1 MQKVGKKMKK
11 MFNIFNKTLSNS
23 LINTLGRKI
32 NAKVVVFES
41 DDWGTIR
48 MSSKGSY
55 KDLLAKGYPLNDCPY
70 NTNDALESND
80 DLIALFE
87 VLRSIR
93 GSDGK
98 SAILTVNNIV
108 ANPKFDLIKKSGFQE
123 YHYEPFTDTLK
134 RYSSHDNVMV
144 LYKLGIEEGLIKP
157 QFHGREH
164 LNVKRWMQALQN
176 SEQAELD
183 AFSQN
188 VFSPKISKSKGY
200 RNEYMDALDF
210 DDKSELEFQK
220 KALTEG
226 LNMFESIWG
235 FRSKSFI
242 APCYIWHSELE
253 QTLYDNGVKYIQG
266 LVNQFEP
273 RNLKGTN
280 KKKIYHYQGQ
290 KNNLG
295 QRYFIRNAFFE
306 PTTNLHFD
314 WIGDCMRRIN
324 IAFKFKK
331 PVIIS
336 SHRLNFIGHLN
347 QNNRE
352 KNIELFKELL
362 VRITKQWPD
371 VLFKSTDELGE
382 IYDK

>member
-1 MQKVGKKMKK
+1 
-11 MFNIFNKTLSNS
+11 
-23 LINTLGRKI
+23 
-32 NAKVVVFES
+32 
-41 DDWGTIR
+41 
-48 MSSKGSY
+48 MS
-55 KDLLAKGYPLNDCPY
+55 
-70 NTNDALESND
+70 
-80 DLIALFE
+80 
-87 VLRSIR
+87 
-93 GSDGK
+93 
-98 SAILTVNNIV
+98 
-108 ANPKFDLIKKSGFQE
+108 
-123 YHYEPFTDTLK
+123 HYF
-134 RYSSHDNVMV
+134 S
-144 LYKLGIEEGLIKP
+144 GIEEGLILP

-176 SEQAELD
+176 AEQAEMD

-188 VFSPKISKSKGY
+188 VFGAKIVKSKGY
-200 RNEYMDALDF
+200 VNEYMDALDF

-220 KALTEG
+220 NSLVEG
-226 LNMFESIWG
+226 LNLFESIWG
-235 FRSKSFI
+235 FRSKSYI

-273 RNLKGTN
+273 RNLNGTIY
-280 KKKIYHYQGQ
+280 KKIYHYQGQ

-306 PTTNLHFD
+306 PTINPHFD
-314 WIGDCMRRIN
+314 WIGDCMRRID

-331 PVIIS
+331 PAIIS

-352 KNIELFKELL
+352 KNLKLFKELL
-362 VRITKQWPD
+362 ARITKQWPD
-371 VLFKSTDELGE
+371 VRFKSTDGLGE

>member
-1 MQKVGKKMKK
+1 MKRFVGRAKDLVSTSIT
-11 MFNIFNKTLSNS
+11 NTIGWKTN
-23 LINTLGRKI
+23 RKI
-32 NAKVVVFES
+32 VVIES

-48 MSSKGSY
+48 MSSKEAY
-55 KDLLAKGYPLNDCPY
+55 NDLLSKGYPLEDCPY

-87 VLRSIR
+87 VLRSVK

-98 SAILTVNNIV
+98 PAVLTANNIV
-108 ANPKFDLIKKSGFQE
+108 SNPNFELIKNSGFQE
-123 YHYEPFTDTLK
+123 YHYEPFPETLK
-134 RYSSHDNVMV
+134 KYPCHDNV
-144 LYKLGIEEGLIKP
+144 LALHKLGIEEGLILP

-188 VFSPKISKSKGY
+188 VFSAKIAKSKGY
-200 RNEYMDALDF
+200 INEYMDALDF

-220 KALTEG
+220 KSLVEG
-226 LNMFESIWG
+226 LNLFESIWG

-242 APCYIWHSELE
+242 ASCYIWHSELE

-273 RNLKGTN
+273 RNLNGTIY
-280 KKKIYHYQGQ
+280 KKIYHYQGQ

-306 PTTNLHFD
+306 PTTNPHFD
-314 WIGDCMRRIN
+314 WVGDCMRRID

-331 PVIIS
+331 PAIIS

-352 KNIELFKELL
+352 KNLELFKELL
-362 VRITKQWPD
+362 VKITKQWPD
-371 VLFKSTDELGE
+371 VRFISTDELGE